1 MRQCPKL
8 NEGLYL
14 NLPGSLSMSADQ
26 PEVQVAPNSAVVLLL
41 MIWISSKPL
50 NRQMSDT
57 SPVNCTPR
65 SE

>member
-1 MRQCPKL
+1 MGQCPKL

-14 NLPGSLSMSADQ
+14 SLQGSLSMSADR
-26 PEVQVAPNSAVVLLL
+26 PEFEAVPNSAVVLLL
-41 MIWISSKPL
+41 TIWLSSKPL

-57 SPVNCTPR
+57 SPVNSTPP